1 MFSLSWSESQFFLK
15 KLPISWCWIYDC
27 ELNVFVCVFK
37 IKACFYLFVSVPEY
51 YNLQHPKCLL
61 CYRSVCVNQL
71 YIVENFGWGKL
82 GYYKPMRRASKK
94 GGIGNFR
101 GKIEGGGQKGVHN
114 FWLKF
119 GGWKNLEGNYGLF
132 LEKFTPNIQIQVTS
146 K

>member
-101 GKIEGGGQKGVHN
+101 GKIEGGGAKGGTQFLTQIWWVEKSWRKLW
-114 FWLKF
+114 FIF
-119 GGWKNLEGNYGLF
+119 GKIYTKYTN
-132 LEKFTPNIQIQVTS
+132 TS
-146 K
+146 YF